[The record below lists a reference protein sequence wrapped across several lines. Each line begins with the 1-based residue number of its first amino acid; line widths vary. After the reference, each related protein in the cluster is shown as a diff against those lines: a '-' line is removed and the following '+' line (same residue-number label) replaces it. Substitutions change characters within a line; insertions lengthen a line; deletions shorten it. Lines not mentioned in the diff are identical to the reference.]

1 MPGRFLSALLLA
13 SSLVA
18 CAPTSAQRSPEWPA
32 KSHQPAPGDA
42 KLDRAAIRAELAA
55 RREVVVQRFLEYR
68 EGRVYPMNDRSGFEH
83 VWIDAS
89 GNLCAAATLVSKD
102 WGRDSAVLAAGGNN
116 NVALA
121 DLRDGALADWIL
133 LSGLTHHEIVSIQ
146 VPGFAGGGGMDD
158 LRPVPVPEPEPL
170 PRAIEVE
177 RLYGI
182 YIDVERQLRGMWELS
197 LDEATDALLARPDLA
212 RELLAGDITASAPV
226 PSQPMAFAQPPPA
239 RRN

>member
-18 CAPTSAQRSPEWPA
+18 CSPAANQLSPTRPA
-32 KSHQPAPGDA
+32 KMRPTPGA
-42 KLDRAAIRAELAA
+42 VTLDRAAVRAELAQ
-55 RREVVVQRFLEYR
+55 RREVVFQRFVEYR
-68 EGRVYPMNDRSGFEH
+68 EGRVYPVNDRSGFEH

-102 WGRDSAVLAAGGNN
+102 WGRDSAVLAANGNN

-121 DLRDGALADWIL
+121 DIRDGALADWIL

-146 VPGFAGGGGMDD
+146 VPGFVGGDGMM
-158 LRPVPVPEPEPL
+158 PVPEPEP
-170 PRAIEVE
+170 RATEVE

-182 YIDVERQLRGMWELS
+182 YIDVERQLRGLWDLA
-197 LDEATDALLARPDLA
+197 LDEATDALMARPDLA
-212 RELLAGDITASAPV
+212 RELLAGNITASAPV
-226 PSQPMAFAQPPPA
+226 PSQPMAFAQPPSP